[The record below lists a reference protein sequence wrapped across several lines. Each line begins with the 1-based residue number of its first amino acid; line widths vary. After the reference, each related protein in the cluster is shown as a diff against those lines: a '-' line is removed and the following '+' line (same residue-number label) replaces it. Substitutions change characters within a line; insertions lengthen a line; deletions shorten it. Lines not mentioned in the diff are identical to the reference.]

1 MWTCV
6 KGDRGVVLE
15 GGGVILTHRGWRSIE
30 VDLGVVR
37 RQLLPCL
44 HLTQHGVMPGKTVR
58 MDTRFGRL
66 VMLLRL
72 QDSCFVQLGRDG
84 RGGMAGKGER
94 LLSEEGV
101 LQGRVRL
108 YPGVWVV
115 LEHAQD
121 QVLELAV
128 VLRGVATLPSSGPR
142 GPACLHPQDVIK
154 GTTSWTPVSFLQT
167 IGSNHKAR
175 HGYWPLGS
183 IPSLHPE
190 VSSRSRSLLVPSQRT
205 YLFLWPFPEGF
216 QGESPAPPQSCTSG
230 PPADRWITRL
240 PTCTHPCGRL
250 MVSASSQHAK
260 VSLTGYGC
268 HQSYNPCMITQ

>member
-1 MWTCV
+1 M
-6 KGDRGVVLE
+6 LE
-15 GGGVILTHRGWRSIE
+15 GGGVILTHRGRRSIE

-44 HLTQHGVMPGKTVR
+44 HLTQHGVMPGKTVG

-84 RGGMAGKGER
+84 RGGVAGKGER

-142 GPACLHPQDVIK
+142 GPACLHPQDVVK

-167 IGSNHKAR
+167 IGLNRKAR
-175 HGYWPLGS
+175 HGYHWDQYLLCIPKSLQGPGASWTPLKELICSCGLFQKAS
-183 IPSLHPE
+183 RGNPQHLHNLAHL
-190 VSSRSRSLLVPSQRT
+190 VHLQTDRSQ
-205 YLFLWPFPEGF
+205 
-216 QGESPAPPQSCTSG
+216 
-230 PPADRWITRL
+230 D
-240 PTCTHPCGRL
+240 
-250 MVSASSQHAK
+250 SQHVHTLVA
-260 VSLTGYGC
+260 
-268 HQSYNPCMITQ
+268 I